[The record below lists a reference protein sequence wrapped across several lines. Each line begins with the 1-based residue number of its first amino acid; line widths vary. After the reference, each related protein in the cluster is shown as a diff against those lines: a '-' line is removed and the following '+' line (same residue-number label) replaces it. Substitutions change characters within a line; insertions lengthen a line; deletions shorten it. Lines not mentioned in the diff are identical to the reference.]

1 MSILLQR
8 HGPVELKQLARRE
21 WRLLRS
27 GLAMAGGTD
36 AEVELLRAA
45 HAEKWGEHAYDDPG
59 RYLPTIRVVRDK
71 AAEMSTEAMKSRA

>member
-1 MSILLQR
+1 
-8 HGPVELKQLARRE
+8 
-21 WRLLRS
+21 
-27 GLAMAGGTD
+27 MAGGTD